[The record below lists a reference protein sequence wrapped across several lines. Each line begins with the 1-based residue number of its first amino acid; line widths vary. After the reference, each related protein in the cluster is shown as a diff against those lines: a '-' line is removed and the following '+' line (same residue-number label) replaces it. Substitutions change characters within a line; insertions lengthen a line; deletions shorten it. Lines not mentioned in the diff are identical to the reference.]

1 HVYEITASRPNTLP
15 NTLPLLTLFGNTKT
29 NTNSIILILNTSETV
44 TFNVKANQTITTWN
58 WYNNGQAVGNNTNS
72 YTVSFSTGGTKNIS
86 VSATNANG
94 TSNMITWTVSVTSKT
109 AHIYPRYD
117 ITESGVVD
125 ISDLTLVSQH
135 FNEVITIPYP
145 RYDVNMDGFVDIADL
160 TIVSKHFGELT

>member
-1 HVYEITASRPNTLP
+1 P
-15 NTLPLLTLFGNTKT
+15 
-29 NTNSIILILNTSETV
+29 TV
-44 TFNVKANQTITTWN
+44 
-58 WYNNGQAVGNNTNS
+58 
-72 YTVSFSTGGTKNIS
+72 GTKNIS
-86 VSATNANG
+86 LSDTNANG
-94 TSNMITWTVSVTSKT
+94 TSNMITWTVSVISKT

-160 TIVSKHFGELT
+160 TIVSQHFGELT